1 VANLTLTADRSI
13 ILHGQAG
20 VTEHLG
26 RADAD
31 VKDTEVWAWMT
42 TLVSPFDTITTP
54 ERTFVVSAPARGP
67 SPRFVS
73 QPAAEGFRS

>member
-26 RADAD
+26 RAEPE
-31 VKDTEVWAWMT
+31 VKDVEVWAWMT
-42 TLVSPFDTITTP
+42 SLVSPFDTITTP
-54 ERTFVVSAPARGP
+54 QGTFVVSAPARNASRG
-67 SPRFVS
+67 FFN
-73 QPAAEGFRS
+73 QPAATEYLS